1 MGKFSISSKK
11 NADWL
16 LKNAVNG
23 GRSTEEYRTAE
34 FEKRAQ
40 EYRATEITFTQK
52 IKRNGSKENFFVSP
66 SGLSSGLFSTGF
78 ENH

>member
-1 MGKFSISSKK
+1 MHLFRREHVVIVRFLQFLQKK

-40 EYRATEITFTQK
+40 EYRATEVTFTQK
-52 IKRNGSKENFFVSP
+52 IKRNGSKENLFCVSVRA
-66 SGLSSGLFSTGF
+66 
-78 ENH
+78 